1 MTSFDAPGADWEVG
15 EDGVPWRRAAR
26 VLLFSADGRL
36 LLATSHDLHDPSR
49 SWWFTLGGGLEPG
62 EDARLAAVREVE
74 EETGIEQD
82 PDALLGPV
90 ATRSALLDFA
100 SGTVRQEEEYY
111 LARLDGDVHLDRL
124 CSSTGAV
131 RGSRARGGPGTDSPA
146 ATARERK
153 RPGARGE
160 HRGKP
165 PARHLKIK
173 RAHR

>member
-1 MTSFDAPGADWEVG
+1 MTSFDSPGADWEVG

-49 SWWFTLGGGLEPG
+49 SWWFTLGGGIEAG
-62 EDARLAAVREVE
+62 EDARTAAVREVE
-74 EETGIEQD
+74 EETGIELD

-111 LARLDGDVHLDRL
+111 LARLDGDVHLDRSRWTEL
-124 CSSTGAV
+124 ERASMDDLRWMGLDELSAV
-131 RGSRARGGPGTDSPA
+131 DVEVFPPELPELAARLLRGWD
-146 ATARERK
+146 
-153 RPGARGE
+153 GE
-160 HRGKP
+160 LHIL
-165 PARHLKIK
+165 A
-173 RAHR
+173 

>member
-15 EDGVPWRRAAR
+15 EDGVPWRPAAR

-74 EETGIEQD
+74 EETGIELD

-111 LARLDGDVHLDRL
+111 LAWLGWEPPVAR
-124 CSSTGAV
+124 TGWTALERASMDLVCWVDPAV
-131 RGSRARGGPGTDSPA
+131 LRSGV
-146 ATARERK
+146 EVF
-153 RPGARGE
+153 
-160 HRGKP
+160 P
-165 PARHLKIK
+165 PALADLIERLASGWDGSVEPL
-173 RAHR
+173 R

>member
-1 MTSFDAPGADWEVG
+1 MTSFDSPGADWEVG

-49 SWWFTLGGGLEPG
+49 SWWFTLGGGIEAG
-62 EDARLAAVREVE
+62 EDARTAAVREVE
-74 EETGIEQD
+74 EETGIELD

-111 LARLDGDVHLDRL
+111 LARLDGDVRLDRSRWTEL
-124 CSSTGAV
+124 ERASMDGLRWMGSDELSAV
-131 RGSRARGGPGTDSPA
+131 DVEVFPPELPELAARLLRGWD
-146 ATARERK
+146 
-153 RPGARGE
+153 GE
-160 HRGKP
+160 LHIL
-165 PARHLKIK
+165 A
-173 RAHR
+173 

>member
-74 EETGIEQD
+74 EETGIELD

-111 LARLDGDVHLDRL
+111 LARLDGDVHLDRSRWTEL
-124 CSSTGAV
+124 ERASMDDLRWMGLDELSAV
-131 RGSRARGGPGTDSPA
+131 DVEVFPPELPELAARLLRGWD
-146 ATARERK
+146 
-153 RPGARGE
+153 GE
-160 HRGKP
+160 LHIL
-165 PARHLKIK
+165 A
-173 RAHR
+173 